1 MRPENASGPLMLS
14 LASGVAGVLIIFA
27 LGLLELRYGTAEL
40 AGVGGLV
47 HRLPNLAAVFLLATL
62 SLVGIPGL
70 FGFPGL
76 FATLGAVFGG
86 EWTFAFLAIGSCLIG
101 AWALFSMLQHLVFG
115 SLRLPVPVAADVLI
129 DRESPLVATLDPSDP
144 PQADWNTDAAPREWS
159 IVTEGKS
166 GSIDLS
172 PKELMLL
179 GPLLVSLVALGIWP
193 QAISAAL
200 RFALVGSSLSP

>member
-1 MRPENASGPLMLS
+1 MASG
-14 LASGVAGVLIIFA
+14 AAGVLIVFS
-27 LGLLELRYGTAEL
+27 LGFLQMRYGTADL
-40 AGVGGLV
+40 TGLGGIAPK
-47 HRLPNLAAVFLLATL
+47 LPNLSAVFLIATL

-115 SLRLPVPVAADVLI
+115 SSRLPVPGEADVLI
-129 DRESPLVATLDPSDP
+129 DRETPLVTTLDPGDQRQPSWSSD
-144 PQADWNTDAAPREWS
+144 ATPREWS
-159 IVTEGKS
+159 IVADGKS

-172 PKELMLL
+172 PTELLIL
-179 GPLLVSLVALGIWP
+179 GPLLVSLVALGLWP
-193 QAISAAL
+193 QAISAGLRLAL
-200 RFALVGSSLSP
+200 TGSSLSP